1 MSRSRHTRRA
11 ALCLLAAAFWLLPA
25 QAAPQQPPPPPPELV
40 AQQRIPL
47 LIGTVTDPTGQPI
60 ARAAVNR
67 RDLTRDLVGGT
78 LTGPS
83 GRYEIRGSIQGSL
96 TARQLYGTGPH
107 RIEVHARGFR
117 SWVSPVVVLV
127 AGETQQLDIVLQPD
141 SVPVAPLPA
150 ESIRTLAVAS
160 ATQAFQLSRK
170 VTDDVRVELVGNPVL
185 LPDHRSL
192 HARTNPTTTSRTP
205 PDAIV
210 PAVVRA
216 GDVFRESV
224 LIVFR
229 GEQGVTEFSY
239 NGSPGFLPLEEQEW
253 REVSAALDMFYAT
266 AVDVSRG
273 PERFDPYL
281 PEDMR
286 IVLGSPAPGRRLL
299 LPPESVERDLSNDDL
314 RRYAA
319 LMLDMASLNQ
329 WMEFEGIDRTADLP
343 KQVSPTAN
351 PREFIKALA
360 PVLDARRR
368 MLKDL
373 GAFEARHLESSRPFL
388 RRMLGEGLVAREDP
402 QRDRITHLPA
412 GARMYAAPLG
422 GFTAAL
428 FPHFIL
434 VNGQIR
440 IVAFDL
446 P

>member
-1 MSRSRHTRRA
+1 MSRSRQSRRA
-11 ALCLLAAAFWLLPA
+11 VLCLLPAAFWLLPVE
-25 QAAPQQPPPPPPELV
+25 AATQQLPPPPPELI
-40 AQQRIPL
+40 AQQKMPL
-47 LIGTVTDPTGQPI
+47 LMGTVTDPTGQPI
-60 ARAAVNR
+60 ARAAVNY

-83 GRYEIRGSIQGSL
+83 GRYEIRGSIQGSI
-96 TARQLYGTGPH
+96 TDRRLYGTGPH
-107 RIEVHARGFR
+107 RIEVRARGFR
-117 SWVSPVVVLV
+117 SWLSPVVVLV
-127 AGETQQLDIVLQPD
+127 AGETQQLDIVLRPD
-141 SVPVAPLPA
+141 SAPFARLPV

-170 VTDDVRVELVGNPVL
+170 GTDDVRVELVGNPVL

-192 HARTNPTTTSRTP
+192 HTRTNPTTASRTP

-216 GDVFRESV
+216 GGVFRESV
-224 LIVFR
+224 LVVFR
-229 GEQGVTEFSY
+229 GEQGATEFSY

-253 REVSAALDMFYAT
+253 REVSEALDKFYAM
-266 AVDVSRG
+266 AVDVTRG
-273 PERFDPYL
+273 PERFNPYL

-286 IVLGSPAPGRRLL
+286 VALGSPALKRRLL

-343 KQVSPTAN
+343 KQVSPMSN
-351 PREFIKALA
+351 PRGFIRALA
-360 PVLDARRR
+360 PVLEARRR

-373 GAFEARHLESSRPFL
+373 GAFEARHLESTRPFL

>member
-1 MSRSRHTRRA
+1 MSRCRQTRRA
-11 ALCLLAAAFWLLPA
+11 VCCLLPAAFWLLPV
-25 QAAPQQPPPPPPELV
+25 QAASQQAPPPPPELI

-47 LIGTVTDPTGQPI
+47 LIGTVTDPAGQPI
-60 ARAAVNR
+60 ARAAVNY

-78 LTGPS
+78 MTDPS
-83 GRYEIRGSIQGSL
+83 GRYEIRGSIQGAI
-96 TARQLYGTGPH
+96 TARRLYRTGPH
-107 RIEVHARGFR
+107 RIEVRAPGFR
-117 SWVSPVVVLV
+117 SWLSPVVVLV
-127 AGETQQLDIVLQPD
+127 AGETQQLDITLQPD
-141 SVPVAPLPA
+141 SAPFAPLPA

-170 VTDDVRVELVGNPVL
+170 RTDDVRVELVGNPVL

-192 HARTNPTTTSRTP
+192 HARRSPTSSSRTP

-216 GDVFRESV
+216 GGVFRESV
-224 LIVFR
+224 LVVFR
-229 GEQGVTEFSY
+229 GEQGATEFSY

-253 REVSAALDMFYAT
+253 REVSAALDKFYET
-266 AVDVSRG
+266 AVDVTRG
-273 PERFDPYL
+273 PERFNPYL
-281 PEDMR
+281 PKDMR
-286 IVLGSPAPGRRLL
+286 MVLGSPAPGRRLL
-299 LPPESVERDLSNDDL
+299 LPPQSIQRDLSNDDL

-343 KQVSPTAN
+343 KHVSPASN
-351 PREFIKALA
+351 PHEFIRALA
-360 PVLDARRR
+360 PVLGARRR
-368 MLKDL
+368 MLKEL
-373 GAFEARHLESSRPFL
+373 GAFEARHLEASTPFL

-402 QRDRITHLPA
+402 RRDRITHLPA

-434 VNGQIR
+434 VNGR
-440 IVAFDL
+440 MLIVAFDL

>member
-11 ALCLLAAAFWLLPA
+11 ALCLLAAAFWLFPA

-67 RDLTRDLVGGT
+67 RDLTRDRVGGT

-96 TARQLYGTGPH
+96 TAWQLYGTGPH

-150 ESIRTLAVAS
+150 ENIRTLAVTS

-170 VTDDVRVELVGNPVL
+170 VIDDVRVELVGNPVL

-192 HARTNPTTTSRTP
+192 HARTTPTTTSRTP

-253 REVSAALDMFYAT
+253 QEVSAALDMFYAT

-286 IVLGSPAPGRRLL
+286 IMLGSPAPGRRLL

-319 LMLDMASLNQ
+319 VMLDMASLNQ

-343 KQVSPTAN
+343 KQVSPSAN

-360 PVLDARRR
+360 PVLEARRR